1 MLTDKR
7 QTALSPATSSTP
19 AQAQARPA
27 RQQNSMG
34 KVARTLPEYL
44 TAAEVEIMLECAPHI
59 DARLLMLIQWRAGL
73 RVSEALA
80 LTWADVQLD
89 EDDPTVRVRQGK
101 GRRSRIVPL
110 HAELGTSLRL
120 VADARRKRR
129 GERIIS
135 RARHRSAAFKWIKAA
150 LDQAVDQGRL
160 SEGRKVSTHTFRHSY
175 ARHLLLHG
183 VKLNELSRWLG
194 HAQITTTLIYLEL
207 VPDPSGSMATV
218 P

>member
-1 MLTDKR
+1 MRTRVNDGSATTPATKVSEMLTDKR
-7 QTALSPATSSTP
+7 QTALSPATNSTP

-44 TAAEVEIMLECAPHI
+44 TAAEVEIMLECAPHT
-59 DARLLMLIQWRAGL
+59 DARLVMLIQWRAGL

-89 EDDPTVRVRQGK
+89 EDDPTIRVRQGK

-135 RARHRSAAFKWIKAA
+135 HKRR
-150 LDQAVDQGRL
+150 
-160 SEGRKVSTHTFRHSY
+160 
-175 ARHLLLHG
+175 
-183 VKLNELSRWLG
+183 
-194 HAQITTTLIYLEL
+194 
-207 VPDPSGSMATV
+207 
-218 P
+218 